1 MLVPML
7 GFKAEL
13 DFVQGGENQRNAGW
27 QVPKAKFG
35 RFDLNSMV

>member
-13 DFVQGGENQRNAGW
+13 DFVQGGEILCRLAGS
-27 QVPKAKFG
+27 K
-35 RFDLNSMV
+35 S